1 MAKMGQLTTLS
12 FLLFSNDSLSL
23 SLSLSLSQT
32 KDQDMKKI
40 KSINKMFG
48 L

>member
-23 SLSLSLSQT
+23 SLSLSLSNQGPGYE
-32 KDQDMKKI
+32 KNK
-40 KSINKMFG
+40 INK
-48 L
+48 